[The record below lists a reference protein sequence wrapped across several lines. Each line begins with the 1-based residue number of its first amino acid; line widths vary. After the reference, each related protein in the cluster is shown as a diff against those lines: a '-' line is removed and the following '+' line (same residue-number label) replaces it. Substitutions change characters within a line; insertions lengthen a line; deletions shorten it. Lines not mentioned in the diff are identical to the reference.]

1 MQLYNRDCSSRPRRR
16 GACSH
21 RFLPCALLFP
31 LRVVRSCCACYL
43 SRCAHYA
50 SPRCACFVLFSADAV
65 PDADPVLPNS
75 ASVARAALP
84 VTSCLKAAVSHA
96 VPRWVAHLGL
106 PSARQSSSGP
116 SAASA
121 LRPTASA
128 AAAANAAAASAGYG
142 PASRQPTTAAAAAAA
157 ASPTKTAVTPSA
169 STVSVSPTRATYGLR
184 LQQRL
189 QEPNLAQ
196 PKQHHLRPRA
206 RLGMAE
212 GRDTGLPLR
221 GGLLQVL
228 APKGPRRLPRSQTE
242 P

>member
-1 MQLYNRDCSSRPRRR
+1 MIRSKSAGVTGGR
-16 GACSH
+16 GTAGAGLVGT
-21 RFLPCALLFP
+21 FFT
-31 LRVVRSCCACYL
+31 V
-43 SRCAHYA
+43 
-50 SPRCACFVLFSADAV
+50 
-65 PDADPVLPNS
+65 
-75 ASVARAALP
+75 P
-84 VTSCLKAAVSHA
+84 VTSCLTAAVSHA

-128 AAAANAAAASAGYG
+128 AAAANAAAASAGCG

-157 ASPTKTAVTPSA
+157 GPTKTAATPSA
-169 STVSVSPTRATYGLR
+169 STVSVSPTRATCGLR
-184 LQQRL
+184 LEQRL
-189 QEPNLAQ
+189 QEPNLAE

-212 GRDTGLPLR
+212 RRDTGLPLR

-228 APKGPRRLPRSQTE
+228 APKGHGDCQDPRRSRETLLA
-242 P
+242 

>member
-1 MQLYNRDCSSRPRRR
+1 MQLYNRDCSSRRRRR

-31 LRVVRSCCACYL
+31 LRVLRSCCACYP

-50 SPRCACFVLFSADAV
+50 SPRCASCVLFSADAV
-65 PDADPVLPNS
+65 PATDPVLPN
-75 ASVARAALP
+75 AAFVARAAVP
-84 VTSCLKAAVSHA
+84 VTSCLTAVSSHA
-96 VPRWVAHLGL
+96 VPRAVADLGL
-106 PSARQSSSGP
+106 PSARQPSSGP
-116 SAASA
+116 SAATA

-128 AAAANAAAASAGYG
+128 AAENAAAASAGYG
-142 PASRQPTTAAAAAAA
+142 PASRQPTTAAAAA
-157 ASPTKTAVTPSA
+157 SPTKTAATASA
-169 STVSVSPTRATYGLR
+169 STVSVSPTRGTYGVR

-196 PKQHHLRPRA
+196 PKQHHVRPRP

-228 APKGPRRLPRSQTE
+228 APKGYGDCQDP
-242 P
+242 